1 MLPSAK
7 IAFMGFSQGA
17 MLALDSALAMD
28 SPVAGTRVNA
38 PRCASMHLGR
48 ATDHEPSAKAPCKS
62 LSI

>member
-28 SPVAGTRVNA
+28 SPVAGTRVDA
-38 PRCASMHLGR
+38 PRCASLR
-48 ATDHEPSAKAPCKS
+48 LAAPQFTS
-62 LSI
+62 LRLNAPRKGY